1 MKTFD
6 DIIWKKHRLVGAI
19 QGLLDLKDGF
29 ELSVVAGE
37 FQYCTP
43 RENLGSPD
51 LYSSFEVAI
60 FNSEGEFE
68 GEVLGWQSREDI
80 NSLLSNY

>member
-1 MKTFD
+1 MKTFK
-6 DIIWKKHRLVGAI
+6 DIIWKKHSIPGAI
-19 QGLLDLKDGF
+19 QGLLNLKGGF

-37 FQYCTP
+37 FHYSTP

-51 LYSSFEVAI
+51 LHSSFEVAI
-60 FNSEGEFE
+60 FDNDGNFID
-68 GEVLGWQSREDI
+68 EVLGWQSREDI

>member
-6 DIIWKKHRLVGAI
+6 DIIWKKHSIPGAI
-19 QGLLDLKDGF
+19 QGLLDLKGGF

-51 LYSSFEVAI
+51 LHSSFEVAI
-60 FNSEGEFE
+60 FDNEGNI
-68 GEVLGWQSREDI
+68 VDDPQGWQSREEI
-80 NSLLSNY
+80 NALLSNY